1 MISKEVLEVLT
12 DEVFDLYEKT
22 RAEKLSYDEFHKEI
36 EEIRNKH
43 NISEGE
49 MAHYL
54 EFLNARLK
62 GDFDA

>member
-1 MISKEVLEVLT
+1 MMLKELFETLT
-12 DEVFDLYEKT
+12 DEVMDLYEKT
-22 RAEKLSYDEFHKEI
+22 RAENLSFDEFYKEI

-54 EFLNARLK
+54 DFLNAHSR
-62 GDFDA
+62 GDLDA

>member
-1 MISKEVLEVLT
+1 MISKEVFEILTEEVITLF
-12 DEVFDLYEKT
+12 ERT
-22 RAEKLSYDEFHKEI
+22 RAEHLGYEEFHKEI

-62 GDFDA
+62 GDLDA